1 MTVDEIVHNRV
12 AQMLGD
18 ALIRQTTIAAQAEA
32 LRQHVAA
39 LQKQTETLEKLVAD
53 LTPPGNDAVT
63 DIETD

>member
-32 LRQHVAA
+32 LRQHVAE
-39 LQKQTETLEKLVAD
+39 LTKQNEALEKKVAD
-53 LTPPGNDAVT
+53 LTPPAST
-63 DIETD
+63 DD